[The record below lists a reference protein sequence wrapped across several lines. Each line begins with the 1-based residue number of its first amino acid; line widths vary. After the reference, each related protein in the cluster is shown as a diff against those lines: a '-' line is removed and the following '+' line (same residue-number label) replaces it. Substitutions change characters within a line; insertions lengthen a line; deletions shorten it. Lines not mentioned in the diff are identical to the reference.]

1 MNEIGLV
8 VLASFTAPE
17 ASVRM
22 KARDLVGRDRFALV
36 HVSTPLEAC
45 RRRDPAGLYRDAAAG
60 SVTNVPGVDFAY
72 ERPGAD
78 DLDAALDLELPFHEL
93 GAPEVAVRTCVER
106 VMKLLA
112 DRGVLRS

>member
-1 MNEIGLV
+1 
-8 VLASFTAPE
+8 
-17 ASVRM
+17 M

-72 ERPGAD
+72 EPPSSD
-78 DLDAALDLELPFHEL
+78 DFDPTLDLEIPFHEL
-93 GAPEVAVRTCVER
+93 GTPEVAVRTAVER
-106 VMKLLA
+106 VMRLLA
-112 DRGVLRS
+112 ERGVLRS